1 MAKNYIGCG
10 HSTYCIMTG
19 YYDYVLGLIPLTL
32 LGLTAILFVAGF
44 GLTTAVPVG
53 AGVTPD
59 ALGEVFH
66 FTNHL
71 LALFLAVLATA
82 GIAKGDE

>member
-1 MAKNYIGCG
+1 M
-10 HSTYCIMTG
+10 YCIMTG

-53 AGVTPD
+53 AGVSG
-59 ALGEVFH
+59 LIVGH
-66 FTNHL
+66 
-71 LALFLAVLATA
+71 ALFINGPVAPTDTVQQPVTA
-82 GIAKGDE
+82 EHAEPSPTPIPEQA